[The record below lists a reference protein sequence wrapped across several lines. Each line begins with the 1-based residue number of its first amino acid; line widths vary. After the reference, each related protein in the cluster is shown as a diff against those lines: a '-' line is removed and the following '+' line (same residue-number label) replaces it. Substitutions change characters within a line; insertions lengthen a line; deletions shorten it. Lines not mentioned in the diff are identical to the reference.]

1 MIRLTDFIKTPNI
14 EKTKIKFN
22 MNAGDRNKQALDLL
36 LEDSEDWM
44 IMNS

>member
-22 MNAGDRNKQALDLL
+22 MNASDKNKQALDLL
-36 LEDSEDWM
+36 QAS
-44 IMNS
+44 IGFTIRR